1 MAQPQLFR
9 GPVLVYLIVGICIYL
24 EMIIVIWPICVM
36 DFLLRQAIPSTTT
49 FARAENVGGRVR
61 GPSPLAFQWLD
72 FCLQPARA
80 ATFQNDV
87 FVGASPLHFTETAEP
102 ENHKVSVTSDIST
115 SEEIAKLKES
125 DDSRMSMKTNIVQGM
140 PPPDIIAKSEF
151 LEPLSEKALADYQ
164 WLMSTP
170 LDVQG
175 WPNDLI
181 EFAKGSFQGLLQWA
195 NRQGT
200 RS

>member
-1 MAQPQLFR
+1 
-9 GPVLVYLIVGICIYL
+9 
-24 EMIIVIWPICVM
+24 M
-36 DFLLRQAIPSTTT
+36 DSLSRQAIPSTTT

-61 GPSPLAFQWLD
+61 GPSPLTFQWLD

-80 ATFQNDV
+80 ASFQNDV
-87 FVGASPLHFTETAEP
+87 FVGASPLNFTETAEP
-102 ENHKVSVTSDIST
+102 ENHEISVTSDTLT
-115 SEEIAKLKES
+115 SDEIATLEKKEA
-125 DDSRMSMKTNIVQGM
+125 DDSRISIKTNIVQGM
-140 PPPDIIAKSEF
+140 PPLDIIAKSEF

-164 WLMSTP
+164 WLMSSP

-175 WPNDLI
+175 WPNNLI
-181 EFAKGSFQGLLQWA
+181 EFVKGSFQGFLQWV